1 MSNAENIVFSLEEYK
16 NNIVLDEEDLNTF
29 LLDTNAIDTNAIDAN
44 AIDTNVLE
52 SNYITAEELESY
64 YKNSCTVRD
73 LQQILQYYG
82 IPKKN
87 MIKDEMLQCLLLYEM
102 ERENREIVLRRV
114 RLWRNIR
121 ELKADPYFAK
131 YISFNI

>member
-1 MSNAENIVFSLEEYK
+1 MATNLNENIIFSLEEYK

-29 LLDTNAIDTNAIDAN
+29 LLDTN

-87 MIKDEMLQCLLLYEM
+87 MIKDEMLQCILLYEM
-102 ERENREIVLRRV
+102 ERDNREIVLRRV

-121 ELKADPYFAK
+121 ELKADAYFGK

>member
-16 NNIVLDEEDLNTF
+16 NNIVLNEEDLNTF
-29 LLDTNAIDTNAIDAN
+29 LIDTNAIDTNAIDTN
-44 AIDTNVLE
+44 A
-52 SNYITAEELESY
+52 NYITGEELESY
-64 YKNSCTVRD
+64 YKNSCSVKD

-102 ERENREIVLRRV
+102 ERDNREIVLRRV

-121 ELKADPYFAK
+121 ELKADPYFGK

>member
-1 MSNAENIVFSLEEYK
+1 MSNAENIVFSLEDYK
-16 NNIVLDEEDLNTF
+16 NNIVLDEADLNTF
-29 LLDTNAIDTNAIDAN
+29 LLDTNAIDAN
-44 AIDTNVLE
+44 AIDTNAIE
-52 SNYITAEELESY
+52 TNYITAEELESY
-64 YKNSCTVRD
+64 YKNSCSVRD

-102 ERENREIVLRRV
+102 EGDNRDIVLRRV

>member
-1 MSNAENIVFSLEEYK
+1 MCNVNNAENIVFSLEEYK
-16 NNIVLDEEDLNTF
+16 NNIVLNEEDLNTF
-29 LLDTNAIDTNAIDAN
+29 LSEAN
-44 AIDTNVLE
+44 ASANEIET
-52 SNYITAEELESY
+52 NYITSEELESY

-87 MIKDEMLQCLLLYEM
+87 MVKDEMLQCLLLYEM

-121 ELKADPYFAK
+121 ELKADAYFAK
-131 YISFNI
+131 YISF

>member
-1 MSNAENIVFSLEEYK
+1 MATNLNENIVFSLEDYK
-16 NNIVLDEEDLNTF
+16 NNIVLNEEDLNTF
-29 LLDTNAIDTNAIDAN
+29 LVDTNAIDT
-44 AIDTNVLE
+44 
-52 SNYITAEELESY
+52 NYITAEELESY
-64 YKNSCTVRD
+64 YKNRCSVRD

-87 MIKDEMLQCLLLYEM
+87 MVKDEMLQCLLLYEM
-102 ERENREIVLRRV
+102 EGDNREIVLRRV

-121 ELKADPYFAK
+121 ELKADAYFAK

>member
-1 MSNAENIVFSLEEYK
+1 MATNLNENIVFSLEDYK
-16 NNIVLDEEDLNTF
+16 NNIVLNEEDLNTF
-29 LLDTNAIDTNAIDAN
+29 LVDTNAIDT
-44 AIDTNVLE
+44 
-52 SNYITAEELESY
+52 NYITAEELESY
-64 YKNSCTVRD
+64 YKNRCSVRD

-87 MIKDEMLQCLLLYEM
+87 MVKDEMLQCLLLYEM
-102 ERENREIVLRRV
+102 EGDNREIVLRRV

-121 ELKADPYFAK
+121 ELKADPYFGK

>member
-1 MSNAENIVFSLEEYK
+1 MSNAENIVFSLEEYEK
-16 NNIVLDEEDLNTF
+16 NIVLNEEDLNTF
-29 LLDTNAIDTNAIDAN
+29 LEEKTGVST
-44 AIDTNVLE
+44 
-52 SNYITAEELESY
+52 EELESY

-87 MIKDEMLQCLLLYEM
+87 MVKDEMLQCLLLYEM
-102 ERENREIVLRRV
+102 EIENREIVLRRV

-121 ELKADPYFAK
+121 ELKADAYFAK
-131 YISFNI
+131 YISF

>member
-1 MSNAENIVFSLEEYK
+1 MATNLNENIVFSLEDYK
-16 NNIVLDEEDLNTF
+16 NNIVLNEEDLNTF
-29 LLDTNAIDTNAIDAN
+29 LVDTNAIDT
-44 AIDTNVLE
+44 
-52 SNYITAEELESY
+52 NYITAEELESY
-64 YKNSCTVRD
+64 YKNRCSVRN

-87 MIKDEMLQCLLLYEM
+87 MVKDEMLQCLLLYEM
-102 ERENREIVLRRV
+102 EGDNREIVLRRV

-121 ELKADPYFAK
+121 ELKADAYFAK

>member
-1 MSNAENIVFSLEEYK
+1 MSNAENIVFSLEDYK
-16 NNIVLDEEDLNTF
+16 NNIVLDEADLNTF
-29 LLDTNAIDTNAIDAN
+29 LLETNAIDAN
-44 AIDTNVLE
+44 AIDTNAIDT
-52 SNYITAEELESY
+52 NYITAEELESY

-87 MIKDEMLQCLLLYEM
+87 MIKDEILQCLLLYEM
-102 ERENREIVLRRV
+102 EGENREIVLRRV

-121 ELKADPYFAK
+121 ELKADPYFGK

>member
-1 MSNAENIVFSLEEYK
+1 MSNAENIVFSLEDYK
-16 NNIVLDEEDLNTF
+16 NNIVLDEADLNTF
-29 LLDTNAIDTNAIDAN
+29 LLDANAIDAN
-44 AIDTNVLE
+44 AIDSNAID

-64 YKNSCTVRD
+64 YKNRCTVRD

-87 MIKDEMLQCLLLYEM
+87 MIKDEMPQCLLLYEM
-102 ERENREIVLRRV
+102 EGDNRDIVLRRV

>member
-1 MSNAENIVFSLEEYK
+1 MSNAENIVFSLEDYK
-16 NNIVLDEEDLNTF
+16 NNIVLDEADLNTF
-29 LLDTNAIDTNAIDAN
+29 LLDSNAIDSNAIDT
-44 AIDTNVLE
+44 
-52 SNYITAEELESY
+52 NYITAEELESY
-64 YKNSCTVRD
+64 YKNRCTVRD

-102 ERENREIVLRRV
+102 ERDNREIVLRRV

>member
-1 MSNAENIVFSLEEYK
+1 MATNLNENIVFSLEEYK
-16 NNIVLDEEDLNTF
+16 NNIVLNEEDLNTF
-29 LLDTNAIDTNAIDAN
+29 LLDTNVIDTNAID
-44 AIDTNVLE
+44 T
-52 SNYITAEELESY
+52 NYITAEELESY
-64 YKNSCTVRD
+64 YKNSCSVRD

-102 ERENREIVLRRV
+102 ERDNREIVLRRV

-121 ELKADPYFAK
+121 ELKADPYFGK

>member
-1 MSNAENIVFSLEEYK
+1 MATNENIVFSLEDYK
-16 NNIVLDEEDLNTF
+16 NNIVLNEEDLNTF
-29 LLDTNAIDTNAIDAN
+29 LVDTNAIDT
-44 AIDTNVLE
+44 
-52 SNYITAEELESY
+52 NYITAEELESY
-64 YKNSCTVRD
+64 YKNRCSVRD

-87 MIKDEMLQCLLLYEM
+87 MVKDEMLQCLLLYEM
-102 ERENREIVLRRV
+102 EGDNREIVLRRV

-121 ELKADPYFAK
+121 ELKADPYFGK

>member
-1 MSNAENIVFSLEEYK
+1 MATNENIVFSLEEYK
-16 NNIVLDEEDLNTF
+16 NNIVLNEEDLNTF
-29 LLDTNAIDTNAIDAN
+29 LVEEETGVST
-44 AIDTNVLE
+44 
-52 SNYITAEELESY
+52 EELESY
-64 YKNSCTVRD
+64 YKNRCSVKD

-87 MIKDEMLQCLLLYEM
+87 MVKDEMLQCLLLYEM
-102 ERENREIVLRRV
+102 EMDNREIVLRRV